1 MNQSYGAS
9 PLSQRIQKILLECR
23 GEPLSLLEIH
33 AQLRRQGNGSVA
45 TDVLRSILEDR
56 TLFTVLSDDRY
67 IMRDHLAVPKID
79 SAQPSTSLYLQNLS
93 AASSDYVV
101 LDIETSG
108 TNLETDSIIQIA
120 AMRVRNCQPV
130 LFRNWY
136 VYCDPIGLTPS
147 LRRAIHLTDEIVA
160 RIKEAPPIDDIWT
173 EVRDFLAADALVIH
187 NARFDMGFLMRQ
199 DPLLSNVA
207 LDTMELAL
215 LAMPDA
221 AVYKLSSL
229 AETLGI
235 DIALLST
242 RGIAGIPAGYQP
254 SVDSLHNAITD
265 VLLLQ
270 AVYASL
276 CDRLQTLPHAVQAL
290 YAFLLPGIGVS
301 DTGASAQLL
310 AALSTDQNHDSHT
323 IMTPLQDTHSLA
335 LLDRFAADQQLVPR
349 AAQRNMVELID
360 GALTDDRSLLIE
372 APTGT
377 GKTLAYLMPTVW
389 HALHAGR
396 RIAIATAYKNL
407 QDQLRAEVTRLQHFI
422 GFRAQMLKGSASYL
436 CLRNLQDAIEEIGPE
451 TQIDR
456 RFALASIAGRIA
468 ADQTMTLDELP
479 FWLRSTVPVTTDI
492 VREVAV
498 DRATC
503 TERQCPFYD
512 TCGLFAAYRRAAQ
525 ADVLLINQALWLHE
539 PTAMPAFDS
548 IIIDE
553 AHNLEDTATST
564 FEQEVSEITIRSQLL
579 RLAVP
584 GAHRGVLNRVL
595 KSKTDEVLRGEIH
608 AVRQKIGQ
616 VLRLVEDLR
625 GTLTAFVKTC
635 DERLDPKKG
644 AQLQLVGAPARV
656 YPTRWR
662 VVQQA
667 LDQIWEV
674 YLTPMIDS
682 LQRIAYQLADGHV
695 VEVRTIEAVR
705 SSLIEQRTLLQAILQ
720 AQKTNLV
727 TWIAVEHDDETLRG
741 KWGFHAAPI
750 LVAPLLAER
759 YKPYRSVI
767 LTSATLTTGKNDF
780 SFFVDRLG
788 LHEILG
794 DNGAHTLPP
803 VLPYS
808 TNVLLGIPTYL
819 TYTPAQETIKSFI
832 EEIAQEFGLLFRYTD
847 GRALVLFTSRER
859 LEKVNAHSE
868 PLLEPHGVPLLA
880 QLSGAN
886 RQRLVDDFKSHGGAV
901 LFGLKA
907 FWEGVDIPG
916 EMLSFVV
923 MEKLP
928 YPALTDPVHTAR
940 RKAVHEQSGHEFED
954 YLFPLMVIQFK
965 QGFGRLLRREDD
977 RGAVIIYD
985 RRVARKSY
993 LPQMLDSLPGYQ
1005 PRDPV
1010 AERTRRAFYEL
1021 LDQRLPG
1028 LIDSTAKESLLAE
1041 LPDILA
1047 TNLEALVE
1055 RLAIP
1060 DPLSLED
1067 YETYRPRILEALKAL
1082 FRHNDFRSPTQEA
1095 AVKSMLT
1102 GSDVLAILPTGAGKS
1117 LCFQLPAL
1125 LRRGLTIVCS
1135 PLIALMRDQI
1145 DKLHEQGIEIA
1156 AALISGQSA
1165 SEREEIMGR
1174 VRAGKIRL
1182 LYIAP
1187 ERLRDPVLR
1196 NLLLDTTVR
1205 QIVVDEAH
1213 CVALWGPSF
1222 RPDFLV
1228 IPQIYADLEQRPPV
1242 AAFTATATPIIEQE
1256 ITKSLA
1262 LHDPTI
1268 VRTSIDRPE
1277 LQLVVLDREAPY
1289 HPITSKTD
1297 KIRRLMMLVQT
1308 ATQRDELMLIY
1319 TATTTEAEHLAR
1331 LLNVAGFLARAY
1343 HGKMPIQERANISEQ
1358 FMDGLLSIVVCTKA
1372 FGMGVDKANVRY
1384 VVHYHMPGD
1393 LESYFQEVGRAG
1405 RDGASAYAILLY
1417 HKSDEQIQR
1426 YFIEKSRPDGELLAR
1441 LWREVCSQPAFFILD
1456 PIVICDAFDIDEL
1469 ELRRALY
1476 LLERAE
1482 LIQRGHDVTL
1492 RGNLTLLGTW
1502 DEVLSLVDGNDHT
1515 LIEYLRTLLPEAG
1528 WSRVSLE
1535 LKDIASNLGCDVE
1548 ALEQTLVR
1556 FSIAGGCLYRPWE
1569 RGYQVRRIVD
1579 ATTPL
1584 PAVGH
1589 ETADAQ
1595 EAKLRQIRAFVR
1607 QRGCRWQALRAYFGE
1622 PLGAPCGRCE
1632 RCDPHQ
1638 RYPWSGVT
1646 ERDVPDVSEIINLDT
1661 TWLGIIDWNERR
1673 AREGRSHYSR
1683 LSLLRILRGDEYALM
1698 RGLEPGPA
1706 SRYRR
1711 DELRSCPYWGVC
1723 RTLRRSTS
1731 DLEQR
1736 LQRLFDSS
1744 FIEQR
1749 TASFGSN
1756 GTYVYLI
1763 LTDRGRTQLQSGE
1776 HIQWG

>member
-9 PLSQRIQKILLECR
+9 PLSQRIQKILLER
-23 GEPLSLLEIH
+23 QGEPLSLMEIH

-45 TDVLRSILEDR
+45 TDVLRSILDDR
-56 TLFTVLSDDRY
+56 ALFTVLSDDRY
-67 IMRDHLAVPKID
+67 TIRDHLAAPTVD
-79 SAQPSTSLYLQNLS
+79 SPQPSTSLYLQNLP
-93 AASSDYVV
+93 AARTNYVV

-108 TNLETDSIIQIA
+108 TNQEVDSIIQIA
-120 AMRVRNCQPV
+120 VMRVRDRQPV
-130 LFRNWY
+130 MFRNWY
-136 VYCDPIGLTPS
+136 VYCDPIRLTPS

-160 RIKEAPPIDDIWT
+160 QIAVAPAINDIWP
-173 EVRDFLAADALVIH
+173 EIRAFLGDDALVIH
-187 NARFDMGFLMRQ
+187 NARFDMGFLTRQ
-199 DPLLSNVA
+199 DPSLSNLA
-207 LDTMELAL
+207 IDTMELGI

-221 AVYKLSSL
+221 AIYKLSSI

-235 DIALLST
+235 DIALLSI
-242 RGIAGIPAGYQP
+242 RGIAGIPSGYRP
-254 SVDSLHNAITD
+254 SADSLHNAITD

-270 AVYASL
+270 AVYAAL
-276 CDRLQTLPHAVQAL
+276 CDRLPTLPLAVQAL
-290 YAFLLPGIGVS
+290 YAFLLPGIGLS
-301 DTGASAQLL
+301 DAGASDQLL
-310 AALSTDQNHDSHT
+310 AALPAAQSRDGQPIS
-323 IMTPLQDTHSLA
+323 TPLRDDNALA

-349 AAQRNMVELID
+349 AAQRSMVELID

-377 GKTLAYLMPTVW
+377 GKTIAYLMPAVW

-396 RIAIATAYKNL
+396 RIAIATAFKNL
-407 QDQLRAEVTRLQHFI
+407 QDQLRAEVTRLQSFI
-422 GFRAQMLKGSASYL
+422 GFRAQVLKGSASYL
-436 CLRNLQDAIEEIGPE
+436 CLRNLQDAIDDIEPE
-451 TQIDR
+451 TEIDR
-456 RFALASIAGRIA
+456 RYVLASIAGRIA
-468 ADQTMTLDELP
+468 ADPTMTLDELP
-479 FWLRSTVPVTTDI
+479 FWLRSTVPVTADI

-512 TCGLFAAYRRAAQ
+512 ECGLFAAYRRAAE
-525 ADVLLINQALWLHE
+525 ADVLLINQSLWLHE

-548 IIIDE
+548 IVIDE
-553 AHNLEDTATST
+553 AHNLEDMATSA
-564 FEQEVSEITIRSQLL
+564 FEQEVSETTLRSQLL

-584 GAHRGVLNRVL
+584 GTQRGILNRVL
-595 KSKTDEVLRGEIH
+595 KSKIDESLRREIQ

-616 VLRLVEDLR
+616 VLRLIEDLR
-625 GTLTAFVKTC
+625 GTLAAFVKTS
-635 DERLDPKKG
+635 DERLDPKGG
-644 AQLQLVGAPARV
+644 AQLQLVGAPARI

-667 LDQIWEV
+667 LDQIWDV
-674 YLTPMIDS
+674 YLTPMIDN
-682 LQRIAYQLADGHV
+682 LQRIAYQLASGYV
-695 VEVRTIEAVR
+695 VEVRTIDAVR
-705 SSLIEQRTLLQAILQ
+705 LSLIEQRTLLQAILQ

-727 TWIAVEHDDETLRG
+727 SWITVEHDVQTVRG
-741 KWGFHAAPI
+741 TWGFHAAPI
-750 LVAPLLAER
+750 RVAPLLAER
-759 YKPYRSVI
+759 YRPYRSVI
-767 LTSATLTTGKNDF
+767 LTSATLTTGRADF

-788 LHEILG
+788 LREILG

-803 VLPYS
+803 VLPYA

-819 TYTPAQETIKSFI
+819 TYTPAQETIKSFV

-847 GRALVLFTSRER
+847 GRALALFTSRER
-859 LEKVNAHSE
+859 LEKVNTRSE
-868 PLLEPHGVPLLA
+868 PLLEPQGIPLLA

-886 RQRLVDDFKSHGGAV
+886 RQRLVDEFKWHGGAV

-907 FWEGVDIPG
+907 FWEGIDIPG
-916 EMLSFVV
+916 EALSFVV

-993 LPQMLDSLPGYQ
+993 LPQMLGSLPGYQ

-1010 AERTRRAFYEL
+1010 AERSRRAFYEL
-1021 LDQRLPG
+1021 IDQRLPG
-1028 LIDSTAKESLLAE
+1028 LIDRPSKETLLAE
-1041 LPDILA
+1041 LPDILS
-1047 TNLEALVE
+1047 TDLEALVE

-1060 DPLSLED
+1060 DPLSPDE
-1067 YETYRPRILEALKAL
+1067 YAAYRPRILEALKAL
-1082 FRHNDFRSPTQEA
+1082 FRHDDFRSPTQEA
-1095 AVKSMLT
+1095 AIKSMLT
-1102 GSDVLAILPTGAGKS
+1102 GADVLAILPTGAGKS

-1145 DKLHEQGIEIA
+1145 DKLHERGIEIA
-1156 AALISGQSA
+1156 AALVGGQSA

-1174 VRAGKIRL
+1174 VRSGRIRL

-1196 NLLLDTTVR
+1196 NLLLETTVR

-1228 IPQIYADLEQRPPV
+1228 IPQIYTDLERRPPV
-1242 AAFTATATPIIEQE
+1242 AAFTATATPIIAQE
-1256 ITKSLA
+1256 ITESLA
-1262 LHDPTI
+1262 LHEPTI

-1277 LQLVVLDREAPY
+1277 LQLVVLDRESSY
-1289 HPITSKTD
+1289 HPVTSKTD

-1308 ATQRDELMLIY
+1308 ATQRNELMLIY
-1319 TATTTEAEHLAR
+1319 TATTAEAEHLAR
-1331 LLNVAGFLARAY
+1331 LLNVAGFLARPY
-1343 HGKMPIQERANISEQ
+1343 HGKMPVQERANISEQ

-1372 FGMGVDKANVRY
+1372 FGMGVDKANIRY

-1405 RDGASAYAILLY
+1405 RDGDPAYGILLY

-1426 YFIEKSRPDGELLAR
+1426 YFIDKSRPDGELLAR
-1441 LWREVCSQPAFFILD
+1441 LWREICAQPAFFVLD
-1456 PIVICDAFDIDEL
+1456 PIATCEAFDIDEL

-1476 LLERAE
+1476 LLERAG
-1482 LIQRGHDVTL
+1482 LMQRGHDVTL

-1502 DEVLSLVDGNDHT
+1502 DEVLSLANDKDHD
-1515 LIEYLRTLLPEAG
+1515 LIDNFRTLLPEAS
-1528 WSRVSLE
+1528 WSRVTLD
-1535 LKDIASNLGCDVE
+1535 LKDTASRVGCEVE

-1556 FSIAGGCLYRPWE
+1556 FSVAGGCLYRPWE
-1569 RGYQVRRIVD
+1569 RGYQVRRLVD

-1622 PLGAPCGRCE
+1622 PIGAPCGRCD
-1632 RCDPHQ
+1632 RCNPHQ

-1646 ERDVPDVSEIINLDT
+1646 ERDVPDVSEVINLDT

-1673 AREGRSHYSR
+1673 ARAVRSPYSR
-1683 LSLLRILRGDEYALM
+1683 LSLLRILRSDEYALM
-1698 RGLEPGPA
+1698 RGVEPGPA
-1706 SRYRR
+1706 SRHRR

-1723 RTLRRSTS
+1723 RTLRRSAS

-1736 LQRLFDSS
+1736 LQRLFENG
-1744 FIEQR
+1744 FVEQR
-1749 TASFGSN
+1749 TTSVGAN
-1756 GTYVYLI
+1756 GRYDYLV
-1763 LTDRGRTQLQSGE
+1763 LTERGRTQLQSGE
-1776 HIQWG
+1776 HIQWS